1 MEQPDTSRDPAA
13 APQAGSALGE
23 RGSTAGADDM
33 ELIQVSADPRCFVVR
48 IADLDQPVRRIFP
61 MPRLLDAVRAREMGL
76 VAPQLWEDPRE
87 DQPALCMLDGTGHVE
102 GKGQRP
108 LSAYLAP
115 AWAQCWSLNPGSDTL
130 LRAYSRVRL
139 DEKSRL
145 NTDPENE
152 GVTVTTTVR
161 KLLAAAT
168 AWHADGADGHV
179 VIGRVEYLPD
189 KEIGQRIV
197 NACNGKYGPGF
208 FCSVQGRADSLMWKR
223 DFFEHEREVRI
234 LLIDRSWKRENPAP
248 KVRPVRIDPNE
259 LFTSIS
265 FDPRLQDG
273 EANDRAAVFRDAGY
287 TGEIVRDPSYQKQLY
302 LLAMTR
308 DWPDP

>member
-1 MEQPDTSRDPAA
+1 MEQADAPNDPAVM
-13 APQAGSALGE
+13 PQSESTLAG
-23 RGSTAGADDM
+23 RGSIASGNDM

-61 MPRLLDAVRAREMGL
+61 MSRLIEAIGSKEMGL

-87 DQPALCMLDGTGHVE
+87 DQPALCMLDGRGHVE

-130 LRAYSRVRL
+130 LRAYSQVRL
-139 DEKSRL
+139 DEKSRC
-145 NTDPENE
+145 NMVPEHE

-161 KLLAAAT
+161 HLLAAAS

-189 KEIGQRIV
+189 KDIGQRIV
-197 NACNGKYGPGF
+197 NACNGKHGPGF

-223 DFFEHEREVRI
+223 DFFEHEREVRL
-234 LLIDRSWKRENPAP
+234 LLIDRSWKRDNPAP
-248 KVRPVRIDPNE
+248 KVRPVRIDPNA

-287 TGEIVRDPSYQKQLY
+287 TGDIVRDHSYQKQLY
-302 LLAMTR
+302 LLAMMR